1 MARDRPLLR
10 KVVVATDF
18 SPGAAAALG
27 RVASLPLGPGATVSI
42 LHVVPGSVP
51 ARLRDAASA
60 RATRRLRRAAVG
72 VARDLA
78 GRVADL
84 DVGCTVA
91 FGAPHVEIVRHA
103 RAIGAELVLVGRHG
117 PRAVRDAL
125 LGSTAERVVR
135 KGDVPVLLVNERGG
149 AAYRRA
155 LVAVDLSDASGRIV
169 DLALALLPPGAGPL
183 RMVHAFH
190 VAFEG
195 WLIGDA
201 LADYRREHREAA
213 LAVARRLAASCS
225 RRGIRCEAVVREGDP
240 RGVVLREAVRGGCD
254 LVVIGTHARSGVAHA
269 LLGSVAEWL
278 IRAAPCDVAVTR
290 PARFTFDAP

>member
-1 MARDRPLLR
+1 MARDRPR
-10 KVVVATDF
+10 FRQVVVATDF

-42 LHVVPGSVP
+42 LHVVPSSLP
-51 ARLRDAASA
+51 ARLRDAACA
-60 RATRRLRRAAVG
+60 RATRRLRRAAAG
-72 VARDLA
+72 VARAVA

-84 DVGCTVA
+84 EVGCTVA
-91 FGAPHVEIVRHA
+91 VGAPHVEIIRHA

-135 KGDVPVLLVNERGG
+135 KGDVPVLLVNEGG
-149 AAYRRA
+149 AAYRRV
-155 LVAVDLSDASGRIV
+155 LVAVDLSDASGRVV
-169 DLALALLPPGAGPL
+169 DLALALLPPGTGAL

-195 WLIGDA
+195 WLVGDA
-201 LADYRREHREAA
+201 LAGYRREHREAA
-213 LAVARRLAASCS
+213 LAGARRLAASCT
-225 RRGIRCEAVVREGDP
+225 RRGIRCDLAVREGDP
-240 RGVVLREAVRGGCD
+240 RSVVLREAVRADCD

-290 PARFTFDAP
+290 PARFTFDPP